1 MEADLC
7 NAFTQMSLQ
16 HKGSNTITTQRR
28 IIKHIFQ
35 MCSVVLTGVI
45 FLGGAVIGTSIIA
58 ILYFYE
64 CYYTLAL
71 YMAFYA
77 LDFNRAVRGGRRC
90 NLMRHFQ
97 IWKLFQGYFPIRL
110 IKTTELDPRQ
120 KYIIGYHPHGVIS
133 CGAFASFA
141 TEAAGFSRMFKGIVP
156 HLATLN
162 INFRWPFVR
171 DFLMALGMVG
181 VDKLSFRHVLKKA
194 GNAIVVVI
202 GGAQEVMEAHPG
214 SAKLVLKNRYGF
226 VKEAIRAGAALVPAY
241 AFGENDLFT
250 QIKNPPKIAKRFQMA
265 AKKLLG
271 IVPPLIKQIVPS
283 PSAINVVVGS
293 PITVTQSSQPSNQ
306 YVEFVKMRYQTAL
319 KSLYDKN
326 RRQYS
331 IHPAGND
338 PDMDPCGMEFI

>member
-7 NAFTQMSLQ
+7 NAFTQMSFQ
-16 HKGSNTITTQRR
+16 HTIPTRR
-28 IIKHIFQ
+28 SFVKHIFE
-35 MCSVVLTGVI
+35 MCSVILTGLI
-45 FLGGAVIGTSIIA
+45 FLGGAVIGIGIISI
-58 ILYFYE
+58 LCFYE
-64 CYYTLAL
+64 CYCTVAL

-77 LDFNRAVRGGRRC
+77 LDFNRAIRGGRRC
-90 NLMRHFQ
+90 NVMRYLNV
-97 IWKLFQGYFPIRL
+97 WKLFQGYFPIRL

-141 TEAAGFSRMFKGIVP
+141 TEAAGFSRIFTGIVP

-162 INFRWPFVR
+162 INFTCPFVR

-181 VDKLSFRHVLKKA
+181 VDKQSFRHVLKKA

-202 GGAQEVMEAHPG
+202 GGAQEVIEAHPG

-241 AFGENDLFT
+241 AFGENDLFA
-250 QIKNPPKIAKRFQMA
+250 QIKNPPKIARRFQMA

-271 IVPPLIKQIVPS
+271 VVPPLIKQILPS

-293 PITVTQSSQPSNQ
+293 PINVTQSSQPSDN
-306 YVEFVKMRYQTAL
+306 YVNLVKMRYETAL
-319 KSLYDKN
+319 KRLYDTN

-331 IHPAGND
+331 IHPAGNN
-338 PDMDPCGMEFI
+338 PDMDPSGMEFI